1 MTNNNRLFQLTL
13 GLIAG
18 ALVGCSNHDG
28 DAYAPPSEAA
38 GWSDLSP
45 GTSVT
50 SDEGYRLLVPQAT
63 EGLFPASIA
72 VARVAQAPYNGGQ
85 LVMTMKPEVDF
96 LAWNSV
102 FDDFRGV
109 SEVFPLNEKDLDGGD
124 VSADNLLAASE
135 ALKAGLLLL
144 YTESQVRLDRCS
156 LSGVLYDVRSRQAL
170 AAIHANS
177 LVTDPIAPDERVAR
191 TASANSREER
201 DPRLVA
207 IDAFESHVRDCL
219 RRLMTK
225 DKSKNV
231 GPVEGWI
238 PTYTVEPLIWPTT
251 YPSKNPNR
259 R

>member
-1 MTNNNRLFQLTL
+1 MTNNDRMFQWAG
-13 GLIAG
+13 GLILLA
-18 ALVGCSNHDG
+18 VGGCAQHSHDVYSTS
-28 DAYAPPSEAA
+28 AEPA

-45 GTSVT
+45 GASVT

-63 EGLFPASIA
+63 EGLFPASIS
-72 VARVAQAPYNGGQ
+72 VARIAQSSYNGGQ
-85 LVMTMKPEVDF
+85 LVLAMKPEVDF

-102 FDDFRGV
+102 FDDFRAV
-109 SEVFPLNEKDLDGGD
+109 SEVFPLNEKDLDGGE
-124 VSADNLLAASE
+124 VSAENLMTASE
-135 ALKAGLLLL
+135 ALEAGLMLL
-144 YTESQVRLDRCS
+144 YTESRGGYDRCS

-177 LVTDPIAPDERVAR
+177 LISDPVSPDERKAR
-191 TASANSREER
+191 TASADTREDR

-207 IDAFESHVRDCL
+207 VDAFESHVRDCL

-231 GPVEGWI
+231 GPIEGWI
-238 PTYTVEPLIWPTT
+238 PTYTVEPLIWPTS
-251 YPSKNPNR
+251 YPSNNPTR

>member
-1 MTNNNRLFQLTL
+1 MTNKNRLFQILL
-13 GLIAG
+13 GLIVVVSA
-18 ALVGCSNHDG
+18 GCSHHNN
-28 DAYAPPSEAA
+28 DAYTQPSEAA

-45 GTSVT
+45 GASVT
-50 SDEGYRLLVPQAT
+50 SEEGYRLLVPQAT
-63 EGLFPASIA
+63 EGLFPSSIA
-72 VARVAQAPYNGGQ
+72 VARIAQSAYNGGQ
-85 LVMTMKPEVDF
+85 LVMAMKPEVDF

-102 FDDFRGV
+102 FDDFRGI
-109 SEVFPLNEKDLDGGD
+109 SEVFPLNEKDLDGGE

-135 ALKAGLLLL
+135 ALEAGLMLL
-144 YTESQVRLDRCS
+144 YTESQAQFDRCS

-177 LVTDPIAPDERVAR
+177 LISDPVTPDERVAR
-191 TASANSREER
+191 TASARGCEER

-207 IDAFESHVRDCL
+207 INSFESHVRDCL

-231 GPVEGWI
+231 GPIEGWI
-238 PTYTVEPLIWPTT
+238 PTYSVEPLIWPST
-251 YPSKNPNR
+251 YPPR

>member
-1 MTNNNRLFQLTL
+1 MTNKNRLFELAV
-13 GLIAG
+13 GLIAVSV
-18 ALVGCSNHDG
+18 AGCAQNRR
-28 DAYAPPSEAA
+28 DAYAQPTEPA

-45 GTSVT
+45 SASVT
-50 SDEGYRLLVPQAT
+50 SDEGYRLLVPQDT
-63 EGLFPASIA
+63 EGVFPASIA
-72 VARVAQAPYNGGQ
+72 IARIAQDPYNGGQ
-85 LVMTMKPEVDF
+85 LVMAMKPEVDF

-102 FDDFRGV
+102 FDDYRGV
-109 SEVFPLNEKDLDGGD
+109 SEVFPLNDKDLDGGE
-124 VSADNLLAASE
+124 VSAENLMTASK
-135 ALKAGLLLL
+135 ALEAGLLLL
-144 YTESQVRLDRCS
+144 YTESQTQFDRCS

-177 LVTDPIAPDERVAR
+177 LISDPVSPNDRVAR
-191 TASANSREER
+191 TASTGNCEER

-207 IDAFESHVRDCL
+207 VGAFESHVRDCL

-231 GPVEGWI
+231 GPIEGWI

-251 YPSKNPNR
+251 YPTRDRNR